1 MNFLCVKMIIVLF
14 YEMFVVFYVEKILY
28 ILYIYDLFH
37 VLLSL

>member
-1 MNFLCVKMIIVLF
+1 MIIVLF

-37 VLLSL
+37 VLLSLWH

>member
-1 MNFLCVKMIIVLF
+1 MNFLCVKVSIVLF
-14 YEMFVVFYVEKILY
+14 YEMSVVFYIVKILF